1 MKENPEPNTNS
12 KTLIQKIISR
22 AIETKFVIWLSN
34 TRIAAFIIR
43 SALPSISKKFIGD
56 GKVITRPIVKEIGD
70 ELDTELTK
78 IAKDIVLELG
88 YVAAMVA
95 SYEQGDVLPAR
106 AFYINPDIATIET
119 IKDWEAE
126 IGKYTSKPVSITNPD
141 IARVYRYKEE
151 DKANLSIRAIEAEK
165 PLMTDEIYDLF
176 RPIAPEASRHLVNTV
191 QKTFGI
197 NKLIAIP
204 FFIDAISDDTS
215 DREVVGNLFVATKET
230 TFEQKE
236 IKILTAFAQQAAS
249 TIEGIYKQRSDK
261 LVRRLVLTMQAN
273 LSDEKILLQRI
284 AESLVKEFGYAGAM
298 VASYEKGDVLP
309 VRAFFVDEKIA
320 TAEQL
325 ASWEQEVSKYSPKPV
340 SITNPDIAR
349 VYRYKEEDKAN
360 LSIRAIEAEK
370 PLATNEIYD
379 LFRPIAPES
388 SREIINTIQKNV
400 GIQKLIAVPFFLER
414 EEGGKITR
422 DVLGNL
428 FTATRSKSFSQG
440 EIELFQALGQ
450 QAAAG
455 IRNARI
461 LKYAN
466 DRKDA
471 AQNFAKMAF
480 AATAYLHE
488 LRNHI
493 GAFRLHLQLLQMYA
507 ESNKLD
513 EQEELDN
520 AKTLDLKKQLER
532 NNEILSRVKR
542 VSEIL
547 DTLHEP
553 WKRVEEKNIS
563 VNKCL
568 ARALE
573 KVFSLSGAI
582 SAINEQEFKYRIG
595 VDDIHISKAITNE
608 LPTINVSDDMLIEA
622 FRIIVKNAVDALLKS
637 ASNEK
642 SINVESHS
650 NEDKFIIVTIQDN
663 GTGIAP
669 ENLEKIFE
677 YGYSTSEVGMGFG
690 LYWAKDFVEGIG
702 GSIHIDSV
710 LQKGTTFT
718 IKLPIKSA
726 NIIVL
731 NS

>member
-1 MKENPEPNTNS
+1 M
-12 KTLIQKIISR
+12 
-22 AIETKFVIWLSN
+22 
-34 TRIAAFIIR
+34 
-43 SALPSISKKFIGD
+43 GG
-56 GKVITRPIVKEIGD
+56 GKVTTRSIVEEIGD
-70 ELDTELTK
+70 ELDNELMK
-78 IAKDIVLELG
+78 IAKDTVLELG

-106 AFYINPDIATIET
+106 AFYINPEIASVET
-119 IKDWEAE
+119 IREWEAE

-141 IARVYRYKEE
+141 IARVFRYKEE
-151 DKANLSIRAIEAEK
+151 DKANLSIRAIEAGK

-191 QKTFGI
+191 QKTLGI

-204 FFIDAISDDTS
+204 FFIKTISDDTS

-230 TFEQKE
+230 TFDQKE
-236 IKILTAFAQQAAS
+236 IKILTTLAQQAAS

-261 LVRRLVLTMQAN
+261 LVRRLILTMQAN
-273 LSDEKILLQRI
+273 LSDEGILLHRI

-298 VASYEKGDVLP
+298 IASYEKGDVLP

-325 ASWEQEVSKYSPKPV
+325 ARWEQEVSKYSLKPV
-340 SITNPDIAR
+340 SITNPEIAR
-349 VYRYKEEDKAN
+349 VYRYKDEDKAN

-370 PLATNEIYD
+370 PLATDEIYD

-388 SREIINTIQKNV
+388 SREIINAIQKNI

-414 EEGGKITR
+414 EEGGKVTR

-428 FTATRSKSFSQG
+428 FTATRSKSFSQR
-440 EIELFQALGQ
+440 EIELFRTLGQ

-507 ESNKLD
+507 ENNKVD

-532 NNEILSRVKR
+532 NNEILTRVKR

-553 WKRVEEKNIS
+553 WKRVEEKTIS

-568 ARALE
+568 TRALE
-573 KVFSLSGAI
+573 KVFSLSNAVSVI
-582 SAINEQEFKYRIG
+582 DEQEFKYRIG
-595 VDDIHISKAITNE
+595 VDDIYVSKIISNE
-608 LPTINVSDDMLIEA
+608 TPTINVSDDMLTEA
-622 FRIIVKNAVDALLKS
+622 FRIIVKNAVDALLKGV
-637 ASNEK
+637 SNEK
-642 SINVESHS
+642 RIKVESYLH
-650 NEDKFIIVTIQDN
+650 EDKFIIVTIHDS
-663 GTGIAP
+663 GSGIAP

-677 YGYSTSEVGMGFG
+677 YGWSTSEVGMGFG

-702 GSIHIDSV
+702 GSISVDSV

-718 IKLPIKSA
+718 IKLPTNSTSK
-726 NIIVL
+726 IVI